1 MLRIVDGVLLT
12 ACKHEI
18 LQPAWFSA
26 RFHPICDPPKR
37 NGILED
43 HAEFSRCGN
52 FVRLGCRSATQGD
65 RKMTPEI
72 GQFALILALAVAMV
86 QSILPIVGASTGRVL
101 WMESAKTTAALQ
113 VTLVAIAFGALM
125 RSFVVSDFTVRNVVE
140 NSHSLKPMLFKVAG
154 TWGSHEGSLL
164 LWTLILVIFGAGV
177 ALLGRNIPTGLKART
192 LSVQAWISVGFLS
205 FMLFTS
211 NPFDRVFPPPLDGTD
226 LNPLLQDIGL
236 AMHPP
241 LLYFGYVGFSI
252 VFSFAVAALI
262 EGRVD
267 PAWARWVRP
276 WTLTAWISLT
286 AGIALGSWWAYY
298 ELGWGGW
305 WFWAPVENASFMP
318 WLLGT
323 ALLHSAIVTEKRDT
337 FKSWTILL
345 AILTFSLS
353 LLGTFIVRSGILTS
367 VHAFAVDPARGVYI
381 LGLLGVTIVGS
392 LALYAWR
399 APQLGSGGV
408 FRPISREAG
417 LLLNNLLLATA
428 TATVLFGTL
437 YPLFVEAV
445 TEEKISVGP
454 PYFNATFIPFML
466 PLVIIMGV
474 GPFLSW
480 KRADLPGIW
489 QRLRWV
495 FGVAIGVAGIV
506 WYFQTDG
513 PLLAVVSIG
522 IAAWVFVAT
531 LREWA
536 MRIKLFDIPLSQS
549 LRRAR
554 NLPRAAH
561 GMTLAHLGVA
571 MLVLGFVGSTA
582 WKEERVLFA
591 EPGTTV
597 EIAGFEVIFDG
608 VEQLRGPNYIAQQ
621 GQLRVLKDG
630 SEIAKLH
637 PERRSYPV
645 AGTST
650 TESAIRSTLVG
661 DLYVTISEPAADT
674 ASGEWNLRILYE
686 PLVNWIWIG
695 ATMLVLGG
703 SLSLS
708 DRRLRVG
715 APSPKSQSS
724 ALQPAE

>member
-1 MLRIVDGVLLT
+1 
-12 ACKHEI
+12 
-18 LQPAWFSA
+18 
-26 RFHPICDPPKR
+26 
-37 NGILED
+37 
-43 HAEFSRCGN
+43 
-52 FVRLGCRSATQGD
+52 
-65 RKMTPEI
+65 MTPEI

-86 QSILPIVGASTGRVL
+86 QSILPIAGASTGRVL

-125 RSFVVSDFTVRNVVE
+125 RSFVVSDFTIRNVVE
-140 NSHSLKPMLFKVAG
+140 NSHSLKPMIFKVAG

-177 ALLGRNIPTGLKART
+177 ALLGRNIPAGLKART

-305 WFWAPVENASFMP
+305 WFWDPVENASFMP

-392 LALYAWR
+392 LTLYAWR

-522 IAAWVFVAT
+522 MAAWVFVAT

-536 MRIKLFDIPLSQS
+536 MRIKLFDLPLSQS

-591 EPGTTV
+591 RPGTTV

-630 SEIAKLH
+630 SEIATLH

>member
-1 MLRIVDGVLLT
+1 
-12 ACKHEI
+12 
-18 LQPAWFSA
+18 
-26 RFHPICDPPKR
+26 
-37 NGILED
+37 
-43 HAEFSRCGN
+43 
-52 FVRLGCRSATQGD
+52 
-65 RKMTPEI
+65 MTPEI
-72 GQFALILALAVAMV
+72 GQFALTLALAVAIV

-101 WMESAKTTAALQ
+101 WMESAKTTAVLQ

-140 NSHSLKPMLFKVAG
+140 NSHSLKPMIFKVAG
-154 TWGSHEGSLL
+154 TWGSHEGSLV
-164 LWTLILVIFGAGV
+164 LWTFILVLFGAGV
-177 ALLGRNIPTGLKART
+177 ALLGRNIPVGLKART

-211 NPFDRVFPPPLDGTD
+211 NPFERVFPPPLDGTD

-305 WFWAPVENASFMP
+305 WFWDPVENASFMP

-392 LALYAWR
+392 LTLYAWR
-399 APQLGSGGV
+399 APQLGSVGV

-489 QRLRWV
+489 QRLRLI
-495 FGVAIGVAGIV
+495 FGIAIGVAGIV
-506 WYFQTDG
+506 WYLQTNG

-522 IAAWVFVAT
+522 IAAWVFFAT

-536 MRIKLFDIPLSQS
+536 LRIKLFDLPLSQS

-554 NLPRAAH
+554 NLPRSAH

-591 EPGTTV
+591 EPGSTV
-597 EIAGFEVIFDG
+597 DIAGFEVIFDG
-608 VEQLRGPNYIAQQ
+608 VERFRGPNYIAQQ

-630 SEIAKLH
+630 REITLLR

-650 TESAIRSTLVG
+650 TESAIRSTLRG
-661 DLYVTISEPAADT
+661 DLYVTISEPAT
-674 ASGEWNLRILYE
+674 EKASGQWNLRILYE

-715 APSPKSQSS
+715 APSPKSRSS

>member
-1 MLRIVDGVLLT
+1 MI
-12 ACKHEI
+12 
-18 LQPAWFSA
+18 
-26 RFHPICDPPKR
+26 
-37 NGILED
+37 
-43 HAEFSRCGN
+43 
-52 FVRLGCRSATQGD
+52 
-65 RKMTPEI
+65 PES
-72 GQFALILALAVAMV
+72 GHFALVLALAVALV
-86 QSILPIVGASTGRVL
+86 QSVLPILGARTGRAL
-101 WMESAKTTAALQ
+101 LMESARTTALLQ
-113 VTLVAIAFGALM
+113 MILVGIAFASLV
-125 RSFVVSDFTVRNVVE
+125 RSFVVSDFTVRNVLE
-140 NSHSLKPMLFKVAG
+140 NSHSLKPMIFKVAG
-154 TWGSHEGSLL
+154 SWGSHEGSLL
-164 LWTLILVIFGAGV
+164 LWTLILVVFGAGV
-177 ALLGRNIPTGLKART
+177 ALLGGNIPAALKART
-192 LSVQAWISVGFLS
+192 LSVQAWISAGFLT

-211 NPFDRVFPPPLDGTD
+211 NPFERVFPPPLDGQD

-276 WTLTAWISLT
+276 WALAAWISLT

-305 WFWAPVENASFMP
+305 WFWDPVENVSFMP

-353 LLGTFIVRSGILTS
+353 LLGTFIVRSGLLTS
-367 VHAFAVDPARGVYI
+367 VHAFAVDPERGLYI

-392 LALYAWR
+392 LTLYAWR
-399 APQLGSGGV
+399 APQLEPGGL

-417 LLLNNLLLATA
+417 LLINNLLLATA

-437 YPLFVEAV
+437 YPLFVEALAD
-445 TEEKISVGP
+445 EKVSVGP
-454 PYFNATFIPFML
+454 PYFNTTFIPFML
-466 PLVIIMGV
+466 PLVIMMGI

-480 KRADLPGIW
+480 KRADLPGVW

-495 FGVAIGVAGIV
+495 LAIALGVGLVV
-506 WYFQTDG
+506 WYLQTDG
-513 PLLAVVSIG
+513 PLLAVISLA
-522 IAAWVFVAT
+522 IAAWVFAAS

-536 MRIKLFDIPLSQS
+536 LRIKMFDAPLPES

-561 GMTLAHLGVA
+561 GMTLAHIGIAVLI
-571 MLVLGFVGSTA
+571 LGFVGSTA
-582 WKEERVLFA
+582 WKEERIIFA
-591 EPGTTV
+591 EPGTRV
-597 EIAGFEVIFDG
+597 EIAGFEVVFEGIER
-608 VEQLRGPNYIAQQ
+608 VQGPNYIAQQ
-621 GQLRVLKDG
+621 GQLRVLKNG
-630 SEIAKLH
+630 AELTWLR

-645 AGTST
+645 AGSTT
-650 TESAIRSTLVG
+650 TESAIRTTLAG
-661 DLYVTISEPAADT
+661 DLYVTIGEPAADK
-674 ASGEWNLRILYE
+674 ASGKWTVRILYE
-686 PLVNWIWIG
+686 PFVTWIWIG
-695 ATMLVLGG
+695 AVMLILGG
-703 SLSLS
+703 ALSMS

-715 APSPKSQSS
+715 VPKRARRGPAP
-724 ALQPAE
+724 QPAE